1 MLHKAVHDGEIG
13 VIKSILGYSKLPFDI
28 NSTDFDN
35 MTALDYAIN
44 SQNQDIIDLLLNDQR
59 INANIGGKILNSSL
73 NFCINSL
80 KLNYVRDII

>member
-28 NSTDFDN
+28 NLTDFDN

-44 SQNQDIIDLLLNDQR
+44 SQN
-59 INANIGGKILNSSL
+59 
-73 NFCINSL
+73 
-80 KLNYVRDII
+80 